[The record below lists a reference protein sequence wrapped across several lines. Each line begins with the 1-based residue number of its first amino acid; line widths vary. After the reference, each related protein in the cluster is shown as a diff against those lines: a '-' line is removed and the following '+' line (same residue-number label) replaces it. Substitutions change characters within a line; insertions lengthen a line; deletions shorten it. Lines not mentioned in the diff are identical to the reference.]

1 MFLKFYNLKEHPF
14 GATPNPRYLYPS
26 VAHREVLASLHYGF
40 ESNLGFAVLVAEPG
54 MGKTTLLFQLLNQ
67 LKNSTHAAFVFETQ
81 CDSQTLLRYLLAEW
95 GSPVEELDAAKLH
108 QKIKDLLLQE
118 QRRRRRV
125 LVIIDE
131 AQNLD
136 VKVLETIR
144 LLSDFETPEAKLL
157 HIVLAG
163 QPQLAE
169 KLALPELGQLLQRIP
184 IMNYLRPLN
193 VEEVKAYVEHRLTI
207 AGYSGPSLFA
217 DSALE
222 CIATRS
228 GGVPRNINRI
238 CFNVLSLG
246 YALGA
251 RRIETPMI
259 EEVVTDLDL
268 TTLLK
273 NMKQI
278 PVEVKPARRQD
289 VSSAAVAL
297 QDSHAETELMQNPK
311 SAQADHLTSEAAE
324 PDEDRES
331 TSFDK
336 QSPPFPE
343 KIQAVASAPSWQNWT
358 VLLARNTASFSGT
371 LAGGIVLAVLLS
383 LALTSLHF
391 QSRPSSAEQRV
402 EERTAPQNSVRPI
415 SASAPTQAAGNTKP
429 RTATR
434 ALETVRHQPS
444 SKVPARLHRHNLVTR
459 DGLHISWVE
468 DDDQTQ
474 QSRLPTAAETATGS
488 HGSHQTTPQG
498 PTDENL
504 QDR

>member
-14 GATPNPRYLYPS
+14 GTTPNPRYLYPS
-26 VAHREVLASLHYGF
+26 IAHREVLASLRYGF

-67 LKNSTHAAFVFETQ
+67 LKSSTQAAFVFETQ
-81 CDSQTLLRYLLAEW
+81 CDSQTLLRYVLAEL
-95 GSPVEELDAAKLH
+95 GSPSEELDAVKLH

-125 LVIIDE
+125 LLIIDE

-144 LLSDFETPEAKLL
+144 LLSDFETSEAKLL

-169 KLALPELGQLLQRIP
+169 KLGRPELSQLLQRIP

-193 VEEVKAYVEHRLTI
+193 VGEVKAYVEHRLTI

-251 RRIETPMI
+251 RRIGTPMI
-259 EEVVTDLDL
+259 EEVVTGLDL
-268 TTLLK
+268 ATLVK

-278 PVEVKPARRQD
+278 PVEVKQVHRHEE
-289 VSSAAVAL
+289 SSAAAAL
-297 QDSHAETELMQNPK
+297 QESQAETELMQNTK
-311 SAQADHLTSEAAE
+311 SATADHLIPEAAE
-324 PDEDRES
+324 PDEDQDS
-331 TSFDK
+331 TSFDT
-336 QSPPFPE
+336 QSLPPVE
-343 KIQAVASAPSWQNWT
+343 NQAASSAPNQQNWP
-358 VLLARNTASFSGT
+358 VLLARNTAPIRGT
-371 LAGGIVLAVLLS
+371 LAGGIVLTVLLS
-383 LALTSLHF
+383 LALASLL
-391 QSRPSSAEQRV
+391 QRKPSSAEQRV

-415 SASAPTQAAGNTKP
+415 SVSAPPQAAGKTRT

-434 ALETVRHQPS
+434 ALETVGHQPS
-444 SKVPARLHRHNLVTR
+444 SKLPAPLHRHTMVTR
-459 DGLHISWVE
+459 DGLHISWI
-468 DDDQTQ
+468 DDDERTQ
-474 QSRLPTAAETATGS
+474 QSQRPTTSETTAGYNS
-488 HGSHQTTPQG
+488 NRQTKAQSRA
-498 PTDENL
+498 DENL
-504 QDR
+504 RDRE